1 MLVSDTTLTFGTQFK
16 RFDLQR
22 FLRRL
27 RAAKA
32 KQRTLRSQS
41 FVLLPGAG
49 RAGQQGLSKE
59 VSLPN
64 VFESRPGE
72 SSNTNAHFNESLNE
86 TINETLDVDPKE
98 WPVPPSMKKV
108 VEIVPD
114 LTGKGREV
122 HSCRVVYN
130 DGQCVKCWH
139 CGYDLPAE
147 SDGPDAWGG
156 YPVVLR
162 MDRVANRFLTKGHF
176 CTPSCAL
183 GSLRSLNGTR
193 NAAALT
199 RYFYRLRYG
208 ISEREVIFP
217 SPPKHC
223 LRDYGGHMTIEEYRK
238 AGWARGNE
246 PVMRALDLPRPLTHA
261 YEIPRAD
268 IVIYGPEGAP
278 KPQLWKAQPLYN
290 GSSFARR
297 QAFLRRQQ
305 EYKLRPTEMGRATYK
320 DKNGKRR
327 FMSHWS
333 QKDADRKAAQE
344 AADARALA
352 DLQSALQACPSGG
365 PSTGPLSTQTPM
377 PPLPPPP
384 KKNTTSTIRNFL

>member
-32 KQRTLRSQS
+32 KQRTLRSQE
-41 FVLLPGAG
+41 
-49 RAGQQGLSKE
+49 GLNKE
-59 VSLPN
+59 ISLPN

-72 SSNTNAHFNESLNE
+72 TTNTNAHFNEKRFNETLNE
-86 TINETLDVDPKE
+86 TNNEDPRD

-130 DGQCVKCWH
+130 DGPCVKCWH
-139 CGYDLPAE
+139 CGYDLPTE

-208 ISEREVIFP
+208 ISEKEAIFP

-223 LRDYGGHMTIEEYRK
+223 LKDYGGHMTIEEYRK

-344 AADARALA
+344 AADARALS
-352 DLQSALQACPSGG
+352 DLQSALRARPSGG
-365 PSTGPLSTQTPM
+365 PSTGPPSTQTPM
-377 PPLPPPP
+377 PPPPPPP
-384 KKNTTSTIRNFL
+384 KKSTTSTIRNFL